1 MSGPRFQRVLH
12 NGLGCY
18 IRHRC
23 KFVGQSVLSR
33 WPPSPVYN
41 VYGLPSYRPLEHGI
55 DVTVHRDC
63 QRAGC
68 MPRTS
73 SPSLFRVHRH
83 GAEFIATLGH
93 LVILLCLCLDL
104 EISMDSD
111 QTSVARYVCMGCQGP
126 VSYFST
132 YKAAACHFANSP
144 ICNQSGRSIRVVTI
158 QARPGDRDAG
168 GSGAAG
174 TWEPRNTAARGA
186 NSTHNMLYNTP
197 VT

>member
-1 MSGPRFQRVLH
+1 VSGPRFQRVLR

-41 VYGLPSYRPLEHGI
+41 VYCLPSYCPLEHDI

-63 QRAGC
+63 QWAGC

-73 SPSLFRVHRH
+73 SPSSFRVHRH
-83 GAEFIATLGH
+83 GAGIIATLSL

-104 EISMDSD
+104 EISMDSN
-111 QTSVARYVCMGCQGP
+111 QTSVARYGCMGCQGP

-132 YKAAACHFANSP
+132 YMAAACHFANSP
-144 ICNQSGRSIRVVTI
+144 TCNQSGCSISVVTI
-158 QARPGDRDAG
+158 QARPFLLLHHICYTPACYI
-168 GSGAAG
+168 
-174 TWEPRNTAARGA
+174 
-186 NSTHNMLYNTP
+186 TH
-197 VT
+197 